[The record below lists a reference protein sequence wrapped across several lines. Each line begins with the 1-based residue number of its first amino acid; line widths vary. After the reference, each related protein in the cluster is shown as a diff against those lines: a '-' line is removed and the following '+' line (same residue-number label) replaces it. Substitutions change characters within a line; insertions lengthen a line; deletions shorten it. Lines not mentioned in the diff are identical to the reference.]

1 MADALTQRQR
11 DILDFIS
18 ASIVERGFPPTLREI
33 GEHFNIRSTNG
44 VNDHLKALEKK
55 GHLRREDLKSRA
67 MRPVLPDGS
76 GEVVPLRRAP
86 LGTGV
91 IEVVS
96 GDDMAEIPIL
106 GRVAAGQP
114 ILAVEH
120 ATDTVRID
128 GIDRGNIEV
137 FGLRIVGESMIE
149 DGILDGDVFVKK
161 HLLPRGYRRRDDRGR
176 GHRGVTPEGDR
187 IRSSRQIEHAPIIVR
202 RAITS
207 PSTSS
212 ASSSAC
218 TGSSA
223 RVSGPRQQTQ
233 ESKISATELSLTVS
247 TWKPVVRLRA
257 SQPRPDPRGA
267 VSVTQGGR

>member
-128 GIDRGNIEV
+128 RVLVGGHREV

-149 DGILDGDVFVKK
+149 DGIFDGDYVFVKK
-161 HLLPRGYRRRDDRGR
+161 TPSAHSGDIVVAMIEGEATVKRYY
-176 GHRGVTPEGDR
+176 PEGDS
-187 IRSSRQIEHAPIIVR
+187 IRFQPANSNMQPIIVS
-202 RAITS
+202 RAEFKSVDII
-207 PSTSS
+207 
-212 ASSSAC
+212 
-218 TGSSA
+218 G
-223 RVSGPRQQTQ
+223 
-233 ESKISATELSLTVS
+233 I
-247 TWKPVVRLRA
+247 VVGVYRKL
-257 SQPRPDPRGA
+257 
-267 VSVTQGGR
+267 